1 MLCYGQLDSTIILE
15 ISTLNRRVT
24 QATKDQYMD
33 LKYSTLSNPQRCNA
47 ILYMY
52 KNICKYT
59 NIYIYIVS
67 IYHICHIYSI
77 IAGFKLTMC
86 ES

>member
-15 ISTLNRRVT
+15 ISTLNKRVT
-24 QATKDQYMD
+24 RATKDQYMD

-52 KNICKYT
+52 KT
-59 NIYIYIVS
+59 IYIYIYVY
-67 IYHICHIYSI
+67 IYIYIYI
-77 IAGFKLTMC
+77 IYIYNN
-86 ES
+86 